1 MKGVVFM
8 SNFKDFDLELKK
20 VAGSD
25 PQGIDPTEIISEIT
39 KWAISKTA
47 EGKCDSVDV
56 PTTGATKPC
65 CKKNN
70 NVEPKCI

>member
-1 MKGVVFM
+1 M

-20 VAGSD
+20 VAGGERDIPDPSD
-25 PQGIDPTEIISEIT
+25 LITWITEWITEQTLQGCKS
-39 KWAISKTA
+39 A
-47 EGKCDSVDV
+47 DV
-56 PTTGATKPC
+56 PTGGATRPC